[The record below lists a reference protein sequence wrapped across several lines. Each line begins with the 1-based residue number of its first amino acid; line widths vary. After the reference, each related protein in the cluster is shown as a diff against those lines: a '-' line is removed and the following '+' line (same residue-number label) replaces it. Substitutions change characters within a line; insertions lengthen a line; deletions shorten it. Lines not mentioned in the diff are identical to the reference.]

1 MEKFI
6 KKISATIAMVV
17 VFLLSASIYLQLK
30 GFEHDDKD
38 FLVLKPAQAA
48 EETEVKK
55 EIPANFA
62 FPQDHA
68 LGSASA
74 KVTLYEYSS
83 FACTHCADMHIE
95 VLPQII
101 KKYVDTGLVRIVFVP
116 LPLDK
121 NSMDAALLAECV
133 KSNKYFDFA
142 NVLFKHQRDW
152 AISFT
157 PLKVLRQYAKLSG
170 VSDSMA
176 DACLKNDKTAA
187 RILGDRKAGLSE
199 LGIQGTPS
207 LVVSS
212 KGNNEMLSGFQT
224 YDDLSAAIDRHL
236 GGIYNSVVE

>member
-6 KKISATIAMVV
+6 KKISATMALAV

-38 FLVLKPAQAA
+38 FLVLRKAHAA
-48 EETEVKK
+48 EDVVKK

-68 LGSASA
+68 IGSKEA

-83 FACTHCADMHIE
+83 FACTHCADMHVE
-95 VLPQII
+95 VMPEII
-101 KKYVDTGLVRIVFVP
+101 KKYVNTGLVRIVFVP

-133 KSNKYFDFA
+133 KKDKYFDFA
-142 NVLFKHQRDW
+142 YTLFKHQRDW

-187 RILGDRKAGLSE
+187 RILGDRKSGLDQ
-199 LGIQGTPS
+199 LGIQGTPTV
-207 LVVSS
+207 VVSS

-224 YDDLSAAIDRHL
+224 FDDLSAAIDKHL
-236 GGIYNSVVE
+236 GKLYNSSVE

>member
-1 MEKFI
+1 MEQFI
-6 KKISATIAMVV
+6 RKISATIALVIL
-17 VFLLSASIYLQLK
+17 FLLSASIYLQLK
-30 GFEHDDKD
+30 GFERDEKD
-38 FLVLKPAQAA
+38 FLVLRKAYAA
-48 EETEVKK
+48 DEQSAKK

-62 FPQDHA
+62 FPQDHV
-68 LGSASA
+68 LGKSDA
-74 KVTLYEYSS
+74 KVTVYEYSS
-83 FACTHCADMHIE
+83 FACTHCADMHLE
-95 VLPQII
+95 VMPEII
-101 KKYVDTGLVRIVFVP
+101 KKYVSAGLVKMVFVP

-133 KSNKYFDFA
+133 KKDKYFDFA

-170 VSDSMA
+170 VSDAQA

-212 KGNNEMLSGFQT
+212 NGHNEMLSGAQS
-224 YDDLSAAIDRHL
+224 YEDLAAVIDRHL
-236 GGIYNSVVE
+236 GKIYNSSVE